1 MLMTNHKIL
10 LVDDDHDV
18 SEMLLSIFRRAGY
31 TNLITAAS
39 GAEALRIWQ
48 REQPSMIVLDV
59 MMPDMDG
66 FSVLKE
72 IRRTSRVPVLM
83 LTARGEAEDRIEG
96 LEIGADD
103 YLAKP
108 FLPKELLLRVGAIL
122 NRAYPK
128 QNEMVELAGATVDM
142 ANAEVWKNG
151 EKQTLT
157 AKEMQLFEK
166 LYQNAG
172 RIVTTG
178 ILCETICGEFWQ
190 GYESTLS
197 THIRHLREKIEENP
211 SKPVSLVTVKGLG
224 YRLNLKGGGVM
235 NTVQRFFR
243 RYIVST
249 VGIVIL
255 FLTVNIA
262 LFFSIL
268 IAGSMS
274 GSDAVFSV
282 ETFSN
287 HIVWQDETWAA
298 DDTALSMLQEYTA
311 WAMLLNED
319 GDVVWQQNLPE
330 NLPRS
335 YTSAE
340 VASFSRWYLEDYP
353 VKVWTRADGNLMVVG
368 FPPRTLVKFYYA
380 LEWPYMGVMLA
391 GIAAV
396 FIINMLLIIFL
407 ILRNTRKVEKAMTPI
422 LQGIQNLSHGKAEHL
437 AEQGEL
443 AEINAGLNRAADY
456 MRQKDNTRAE
466 WIRGVSHD
474 IRTPL
479 SMVLGYASELEDDGN
494 LPPDAR
500 KQAGII
506 RRESEKMK
514 RLIDDLNLTTKLEYA
529 LQPVH
534 FKDVDWVET
543 SRQAVS
549 EVLNSGLD
557 SRYEIVFAEM
567 QPGRSIH
574 LLGDDGLLRRML
586 DNLIRNS
593 ITHNPHGCRI
603 SVSVGEENGR
613 CLCTVSDDGIGIE
626 PERLKVLNRG
636 DDITSTQGSDEKN
649 EHGLGLKLV
658 MQIVKA
664 HRGTVSFSGSTP
676 HGLEVRISL
685 PTQPLIS

>member
-1 MLMTNHKIL
+1 
-10 LVDDDHDV
+10 
-18 SEMLLSIFRRAGY
+18 
-31 TNLITAAS
+31 
-39 GAEALRIWQ
+39 
-48 REQPSMIVLDV
+48 
-59 MMPDMDG
+59 
-66 FSVLKE
+66 
-72 IRRTSRVPVLM
+72 
-83 LTARGEAEDRIEG
+83 
-96 LEIGADD
+96 
-103 YLAKP
+103 
-108 FLPKELLLRVGAIL
+108 
-122 NRAYPK
+122 
-128 QNEMVELAGATVDM
+128 
-142 ANAEVWKNG
+142 
-151 EKQTLT
+151 
-157 AKEMQLFEK
+157 
-166 LYQNAG
+166 
-172 RIVTTG
+172 
-178 ILCETICGEFWQ
+178 
-190 GYESTLS
+190 
-197 THIRHLREKIEENP
+197 
-211 SKPVSLVTVKGLG
+211 
-224 YRLNLKGGGVM
+224 M
-235 NTVQRFFR
+235 NTVQHFFR
-243 RYIVST
+243 RYILST

-262 LFFSIL
+262 LFFVIL
-268 IAGSMS
+268 ITGSMS
-274 GSDAVFSV
+274 GRDTSFSV
-282 ETFSN
+282 RDFSD
-287 HIVWQDETWAA
+287 HVVLRDGKWIA
-298 DDTALSMLQEYTA
+298 DDTALSMLQEQSA

-319 GDVVWQQNLPE
+319 GDVIWQQDLPE
-330 NLPRS
+330 KLPRS
-335 YTSAE
+335 YTSTE

-368 FPPRTLVKFYYA
+368 YQPGTLLKYYFS
-380 LEWPYMGVMLA
+380 LEWPYMGVLLG

-396 FIINMLLIIFL
+396 FIINLLLIVFL

-422 LQGIQNLSHGKAEHL
+422 LQGIQNLSHGKAPHL
-437 AEQGEL
+437 EEQGEL

-456 MRQKDNTRAE
+456 MRKKDNTRAE

-479 SMVLGYASELEDDGN
+479 SMVLGYASELEDDST
-494 LPPDAR
+494 LPPDTR

-514 RLIDDLNLTTKLEYA
+514 RLIDDLNLITKLEYA

-534 FKDVDWVET
+534 FKDVDWVEIN
-543 SRQAVS
+543 RQAVS

-557 SRYEIVFAEM
+557 DRYEIVFAEM

-574 LLGDDGLLRRML
+574 LFGDDGLLRRML

-593 ITHNPHGCRI
+593 ITHNPQGCKI

-613 CLCTVSDDGIGIE
+613 CLCTVSDDGIGIA

>member
-1 MLMTNHKIL
+1 
-10 LVDDDHDV
+10 
-18 SEMLLSIFRRAGY
+18 
-31 TNLITAAS
+31 
-39 GAEALRIWQ
+39 
-48 REQPSMIVLDV
+48 
-59 MMPDMDG
+59 
-66 FSVLKE
+66 
-72 IRRTSRVPVLM
+72 
-83 LTARGEAEDRIEG
+83 
-96 LEIGADD
+96 
-103 YLAKP
+103 
-108 FLPKELLLRVGAIL
+108 
-122 NRAYPK
+122 
-128 QNEMVELAGATVDM
+128 
-142 ANAEVWKNG
+142 
-151 EKQTLT
+151 
-157 AKEMQLFEK
+157 
-166 LYQNAG
+166 
-172 RIVTTG
+172 
-178 ILCETICGEFWQ
+178 
-190 GYESTLS
+190 
-197 THIRHLREKIEENP
+197 
-211 SKPVSLVTVKGLG
+211 
-224 YRLNLKGGGVM
+224 M

-243 RYIVST
+243 RYILST
-249 VGIVIL
+249 VGIVLL
-255 FLTVNIA
+255 FFAVNIA
-262 LFFSIL
+262 LLFVII
-268 IAGSMS
+268 IAGGMS
-274 GSDAVFSV
+274 GADTSFSV
-282 ETFSN
+282 RDFSD
-287 HIVWQDETWAA
+287 HVVLRDGKWVA
-298 DDTALSMLQEYTA
+298 DDTALSMLQEQSA

-319 GDVVWQQNLPE
+319 GDVIWQQGLPE
-330 NLPRS
+330 KLPRS
-335 YTSAE
+335 YTSTE

-353 VKVWTRADGNLMVVG
+353 VKIWTRADGKLMVVG
-368 FPPRTLVKFYYA
+368 YQPGTLVKYYFS
-380 LEWPYMGVMLA
+380 LEWPYMGVLLG

-396 FIINMLLIIFL
+396 FIINLLLIIFL

-422 LQGIQNLSHGKAEHL
+422 LQGIQNLSHGKALHL
-437 AEQGEL
+437 EEQGEL
-443 AEINAGLNRAADY
+443 AEINAGLNRAAGY
-456 MRQKDNTRAE
+456 MKKKDNTRAE

-479 SMVLGYASELEDDGN
+479 SMVLGYASELEDDCA
-494 LPPDAR
+494 LPLNAR

-534 FKDVDWVET
+534 FQDVDWVET

-603 SVSVGEENGR
+603 FVSVGEENGR

>member
-1 MLMTNHKIL
+1 M
-10 LVDDDHDV
+10 
-18 SEMLLSIFRRAGY
+18 
-31 TNLITAAS
+31 
-39 GAEALRIWQ
+39 
-48 REQPSMIVLDV
+48 
-59 MMPDMDG
+59 
-66 FSVLKE
+66 
-72 IRRTSRVPVLM
+72 
-83 LTARGEAEDRIEG
+83 
-96 LEIGADD
+96 
-103 YLAKP
+103 
-108 FLPKELLLRVGAIL
+108 
-122 NRAYPK
+122 
-128 QNEMVELAGATVDM
+128 
-142 ANAEVWKNG
+142 NA
-151 EKQTLT
+151 
-157 AKEMQLFEK
+157 
-166 LYQNAG
+166 
-172 RIVTTG
+172 
-178 ILCETICGEFWQ
+178 
-190 GYESTLS
+190 
-197 THIRHLREKIEENP
+197 
-211 SKPVSLVTVKGLG
+211 
-224 YRLNLKGGGVM
+224 
-235 NTVQRFFR
+235 VQRFFR
-243 RYIVST
+243 RYILST
-249 VGIVIL
+249 VGIVLL
-255 FLTVNIA
+255 FFAVNIA
-262 LFFSIL
+262 LLFVII
-268 IAGSMS
+268 IAGGMS
-274 GSDAVFSV
+274 GADTSFSV
-282 ETFSN
+282 RDFSD
-287 HIVWQDETWAA
+287 HVVLRDGKWVA
-298 DDTALSMLQEYTA
+298 DDTALSMLQEQSA

-319 GDVVWQQNLPE
+319 GDVIWQQSLPE
-330 NLPRS
+330 KLPRS
-335 YTSAE
+335 YTSTE

-353 VKVWTRADGNLMVVG
+353 VKIWTRADGKLMVVG
-368 FPPRTLVKFYYA
+368 YQPGTLVKYYFS
-380 LEWPYMGVMLA
+380 LEWPYMGVLLG

-396 FIINMLLIIFL
+396 FIINLLLIIFL

-422 LQGIQNLSHGKAEHL
+422 LQGIQNLSHGKALHL
-437 AEQGEL
+437 EEQGEL
-443 AEINAGLNRAADY
+443 AEINAGLNRAAGY
-456 MRQKDNTRAE
+456 MKKKDNTRAE

-479 SMVLGYASELEDDGN
+479 SMVLGYASELEDDCD
-494 LPPDAR
+494 LPPNAR

-534 FKDVDWVET
+534 FQDVDWVET

-626 PERLKVLNRG
+626 PERLNVLNRG

-658 MQIVKA
+658 TQIVKA

>member
-1 MLMTNHKIL
+1 M
-10 LVDDDHDV
+10 
-18 SEMLLSIFRRAGY
+18 
-31 TNLITAAS
+31 
-39 GAEALRIWQ
+39 
-48 REQPSMIVLDV
+48 
-59 MMPDMDG
+59 
-66 FSVLKE
+66 
-72 IRRTSRVPVLM
+72 
-83 LTARGEAEDRIEG
+83 
-96 LEIGADD
+96 
-103 YLAKP
+103 
-108 FLPKELLLRVGAIL
+108 
-122 NRAYPK
+122 
-128 QNEMVELAGATVDM
+128 
-142 ANAEVWKNG
+142 NA
-151 EKQTLT
+151 
-157 AKEMQLFEK
+157 
-166 LYQNAG
+166 
-172 RIVTTG
+172 
-178 ILCETICGEFWQ
+178 
-190 GYESTLS
+190 
-197 THIRHLREKIEENP
+197 
-211 SKPVSLVTVKGLG
+211 
-224 YRLNLKGGGVM
+224 
-235 NTVQRFFR
+235 VQRFFR

-262 LFFSIL
+262 LFFIIL

-380 LEWPYMGVMLA
+380 LEWSYMGVLLG
-391 GIAAV
+391 GIAAA
-396 FIINMLLIIFL
+396 FIINLLLIIFL

-422 LQGIQNLSHGKAEHL
+422 LQGIQNLSHGKALHL
-437 AEQGEL
+437 EEQGEL
-443 AEINAGLNRAADY
+443 AEINAGLNRAAGY
-456 MRQKDNTRAE
+456 MKKKDNTRAE
-466 WIRGVSHD
+466 GIRGVSHD

-479 SMVLGYASELEDDGN
+479 SMVLGYASELEDDCD
-494 LPPDAR
+494 LPPNAR

-534 FKDVDWVET
+534 FQDMDWVET

-567 QPGRSIH
+567 QPGRSLH

-603 SVSVGEENGR
+603 SVSVGEEKGH
-613 CLCTVSDDGIGIE
+613 CLCIVSDDGIGIE

-649 EHGLGLKLV
+649 EHGLGLRLV

-664 HRGTVSFSGSTP
+664 HRGTVSFSDSTP

>member
-1 MLMTNHKIL
+1 M
-10 LVDDDHDV
+10 
-18 SEMLLSIFRRAGY
+18 
-31 TNLITAAS
+31 
-39 GAEALRIWQ
+39 
-48 REQPSMIVLDV
+48 
-59 MMPDMDG
+59 
-66 FSVLKE
+66 
-72 IRRTSRVPVLM
+72 
-83 LTARGEAEDRIEG
+83 
-96 LEIGADD
+96 
-103 YLAKP
+103 
-108 FLPKELLLRVGAIL
+108 
-122 NRAYPK
+122 
-128 QNEMVELAGATVDM
+128 
-142 ANAEVWKNG
+142 NA
-151 EKQTLT
+151 
-157 AKEMQLFEK
+157 
-166 LYQNAG
+166 
-172 RIVTTG
+172 
-178 ILCETICGEFWQ
+178 
-190 GYESTLS
+190 
-197 THIRHLREKIEENP
+197 
-211 SKPVSLVTVKGLG
+211 
-224 YRLNLKGGGVM
+224 
-235 NTVQRFFR
+235 VQRFFR
-243 RYIVST
+243 RYILST
-249 VGIVIL
+249 VGIVLL
-255 FLTVNIA
+255 FFAVNIA
-262 LFFSIL
+262 LLFVII
-268 IAGSMS
+268 IAGGMS
-274 GSDAVFSV
+274 GADTSFSV
-282 ETFSN
+282 RDFSD
-287 HIVWQDETWAA
+287 HVVLQDGKWVA
-298 DDTALSMLQEYTA
+298 DDTALSMLQEQSA

-319 GDVVWQQNLPE
+319 GDVIWQQSLPE
-330 NLPRS
+330 KLPRS
-335 YTSAE
+335 YTSTE

-353 VKVWTRADGNLMVVG
+353 VKIWTRADGKLMVVG
-368 FPPRTLVKFYYA
+368 YQPGTLVKYYFS
-380 LEWPYMGVMLA
+380 LEWPYMGVLLG

-396 FIINMLLIIFL
+396 FIINLLLIIFL

-422 LQGIQNLSHGKAEHL
+422 LQGIQNLSHGKALHL
-437 AEQGEL
+437 EEQGEL
-443 AEINAGLNRAADY
+443 AEINAGLNRAAGY
-456 MRQKDNTRAE
+456 MKKKDNTRAE

-479 SMVLGYASELEDDGN
+479 SMVLGYASELEDDCD
-494 LPPDAR
+494 LPPNAR

-534 FKDVDWVET
+534 FQDVDWVET

-664 HRGTVSFSGSTP
+664 HR
-676 HGLEVRISL
+676 
-685 PTQPLIS
+685 

>member
-1 MLMTNHKIL
+1 M
-10 LVDDDHDV
+10 
-18 SEMLLSIFRRAGY
+18 
-31 TNLITAAS
+31 
-39 GAEALRIWQ
+39 
-48 REQPSMIVLDV
+48 
-59 MMPDMDG
+59 
-66 FSVLKE
+66 
-72 IRRTSRVPVLM
+72 
-83 LTARGEAEDRIEG
+83 
-96 LEIGADD
+96 
-103 YLAKP
+103 
-108 FLPKELLLRVGAIL
+108 
-122 NRAYPK
+122 
-128 QNEMVELAGATVDM
+128 
-142 ANAEVWKNG
+142 NA
-151 EKQTLT
+151 
-157 AKEMQLFEK
+157 
-166 LYQNAG
+166 
-172 RIVTTG
+172 
-178 ILCETICGEFWQ
+178 
-190 GYESTLS
+190 
-197 THIRHLREKIEENP
+197 
-211 SKPVSLVTVKGLG
+211 
-224 YRLNLKGGGVM
+224 
-235 NTVQRFFR
+235 VQRFFR

-255 FLTVNIA
+255 LLTVNIA
-262 LFFSIL
+262 LFFTIL

-380 LEWPYMGVMLA
+380 LEWPYMGVLLD
-391 GIAAV
+391 GIAAA
-396 FIINMLLIIFL
+396 FIINLLLIIFL

-422 LQGIQNLSHGKAEHL
+422 LQGIQNLSHGKALHL
-437 AEQGEL
+437 EEQGEL
-443 AEINAGLNRAADY
+443 AEINAGLNRAAGY
-456 MRQKDNTRAE
+456 MKKKDNTRAE

-479 SMVLGYASELEDDGN
+479 SMVLGYASELEDDCD
-494 LPPDAR
+494 LPPNAR

-534 FKDVDWVET
+534 FQDMDWVET

-567 QPGRSIH
+567 QPGRSLH

-603 SVSVGEENGR
+603 SVSVGE
-613 CLCTVSDDGIGIE
+613 
-626 PERLKVLNRG
+626 
-636 DDITSTQGSDEKN
+636 
-649 EHGLGLKLV
+649 
-658 MQIVKA
+658 
-664 HRGTVSFSGSTP
+664 
-676 HGLEVRISL
+676 
-685 PTQPLIS
+685 

>member
-1 MLMTNHKIL
+1 M
-10 LVDDDHDV
+10 
-18 SEMLLSIFRRAGY
+18 
-31 TNLITAAS
+31 
-39 GAEALRIWQ
+39 
-48 REQPSMIVLDV
+48 
-59 MMPDMDG
+59 
-66 FSVLKE
+66 
-72 IRRTSRVPVLM
+72 
-83 LTARGEAEDRIEG
+83 
-96 LEIGADD
+96 
-103 YLAKP
+103 
-108 FLPKELLLRVGAIL
+108 
-122 NRAYPK
+122 
-128 QNEMVELAGATVDM
+128 
-142 ANAEVWKNG
+142 NA
-151 EKQTLT
+151 
-157 AKEMQLFEK
+157 
-166 LYQNAG
+166 
-172 RIVTTG
+172 
-178 ILCETICGEFWQ
+178 
-190 GYESTLS
+190 
-197 THIRHLREKIEENP
+197 
-211 SKPVSLVTVKGLG
+211 
-224 YRLNLKGGGVM
+224 
-235 NTVQRFFR
+235 VQRFFR

-262 LFFSIL
+262 LFFTIL

-380 LEWPYMGVMLA
+380 LEWPYMGVLLG
-391 GIAAV
+391 GIAAA
-396 FIINMLLIIFL
+396 FIINLLLIIFL

-422 LQGIQNLSHGKAEHL
+422 LQGIQNLSHGKALHL
-437 AEQGEL
+437 EEQGEL
-443 AEINAGLNRAADY
+443 AEINAGLNRAAGY
-456 MRQKDNTRAE
+456 MKKKDNTRAE

-479 SMVLGYASELEDDGN
+479 SMVLGYASELEDDCD
-494 LPPDAR
+494 LPPNAR

-534 FKDVDWVET
+534 FQDMDWVET

-567 QPGRSIH
+567 QPGRSLH

-593 ITHNPHGCRI
+593 ITHNPYGCRI
-603 SVSVGEENGR
+603 SVSVGEEKGH
-613 CLCTVSDDGIGIE
+613 CLCIVSDDGIGIE

-664 HRGTVSFSGSTP
+664 HRGTVSFSDSTP

>member
-1 MLMTNHKIL
+1 M
-10 LVDDDHDV
+10 
-18 SEMLLSIFRRAGY
+18 
-31 TNLITAAS
+31 
-39 GAEALRIWQ
+39 
-48 REQPSMIVLDV
+48 
-59 MMPDMDG
+59 
-66 FSVLKE
+66 
-72 IRRTSRVPVLM
+72 
-83 LTARGEAEDRIEG
+83 
-96 LEIGADD
+96 
-103 YLAKP
+103 
-108 FLPKELLLRVGAIL
+108 
-122 NRAYPK
+122 
-128 QNEMVELAGATVDM
+128 
-142 ANAEVWKNG
+142 NA
-151 EKQTLT
+151 
-157 AKEMQLFEK
+157 
-166 LYQNAG
+166 
-172 RIVTTG
+172 
-178 ILCETICGEFWQ
+178 
-190 GYESTLS
+190 
-197 THIRHLREKIEENP
+197 
-211 SKPVSLVTVKGLG
+211 
-224 YRLNLKGGGVM
+224 
-235 NTVQRFFR
+235 VQRFFR
-243 RYIVST
+243 RYILST
-249 VGIVIL
+249 VGIVLL
-255 FLTVNIA
+255 FFAVNIA
-262 LFFSIL
+262 LLFVII
-268 IAGSMS
+268 IAGGMS
-274 GSDAVFSV
+274 GADTSFSV
-282 ETFSN
+282 RDFSD
-287 HIVWQDETWAA
+287 HVVLQDGKWVA
-298 DDTALSMLQEYTA
+298 DDTALSMLQEQSA

-319 GDVVWQQNLPE
+319 GDVIWQQGLPE
-330 NLPRS
+330 KLPRS
-335 YTSAE
+335 YTSTE

-353 VKVWTRADGNLMVVG
+353 VKIWTRADGKLMVVG
-368 FPPRTLVKFYYA
+368 YQPGTLVKYYFS
-380 LEWPYMGVMLA
+380 LEWPYMGVLLG

-396 FIINMLLIIFL
+396 FIINLLLIIFL

-422 LQGIQNLSHGKAEHL
+422 LQGIQNLSHGKAAHL

-479 SMVLGYASELEDDGN
+479 SMVLGYASELEDDGD
-494 LPPDAR
+494 LPPNAR

-534 FKDVDWVET
+534 FQDVDWVET
-543 SRQAVS
+543 SRQTVS

>member
-1 MLMTNHKIL
+1 M
-10 LVDDDHDV
+10 
-18 SEMLLSIFRRAGY
+18 
-31 TNLITAAS
+31 
-39 GAEALRIWQ
+39 
-48 REQPSMIVLDV
+48 
-59 MMPDMDG
+59 
-66 FSVLKE
+66 
-72 IRRTSRVPVLM
+72 
-83 LTARGEAEDRIEG
+83 
-96 LEIGADD
+96 
-103 YLAKP
+103 
-108 FLPKELLLRVGAIL
+108 
-122 NRAYPK
+122 
-128 QNEMVELAGATVDM
+128 
-142 ANAEVWKNG
+142 NA
-151 EKQTLT
+151 
-157 AKEMQLFEK
+157 
-166 LYQNAG
+166 
-172 RIVTTG
+172 
-178 ILCETICGEFWQ
+178 
-190 GYESTLS
+190 
-197 THIRHLREKIEENP
+197 
-211 SKPVSLVTVKGLG
+211 
-224 YRLNLKGGGVM
+224 
-235 NTVQRFFR
+235 VQRFFR

-262 LFFSIL
+262 LFFTIL

-274 GSDAVFSV
+274 GSDAIFSV

-380 LEWPYMGVMLA
+380 LEWPYMGVLLG
-391 GIAAV
+391 GIAAA
-396 FIINMLLIIFL
+396 FIINLLLIIFL

-422 LQGIQNLSHGKAEHL
+422 LQGIQNLSHGKALHL
-437 AEQGEL
+437 EEQGEL
-443 AEINAGLNRAADY
+443 AEINAGLNRAAGY
-456 MRQKDNTRAE
+456 MKKKDNTRAE

-479 SMVLGYASELEDDGN
+479 SMVLGYASELEDDCD
-494 LPPDAR
+494 LPPNAR

-534 FKDVDWVET
+534 FQDMDWVET

-567 QPGRSIH
+567 QPGRSLH

-593 ITHNPHGCRI
+593 ITHNPQGCRI
-603 SVSVGEENGR
+603 SVSVGEEKGH
-613 CLCTVSDDGIGIE
+613 CLCIVSDDGIGIE

-664 HRGTVSFSGSTP
+664 HRGTVSFSDSTP

>member
-1 MLMTNHKIL
+1 M
-10 LVDDDHDV
+10 
-18 SEMLLSIFRRAGY
+18 
-31 TNLITAAS
+31 
-39 GAEALRIWQ
+39 
-48 REQPSMIVLDV
+48 
-59 MMPDMDG
+59 
-66 FSVLKE
+66 
-72 IRRTSRVPVLM
+72 
-83 LTARGEAEDRIEG
+83 
-96 LEIGADD
+96 
-103 YLAKP
+103 
-108 FLPKELLLRVGAIL
+108 
-122 NRAYPK
+122 
-128 QNEMVELAGATVDM
+128 
-142 ANAEVWKNG
+142 NA
-151 EKQTLT
+151 
-157 AKEMQLFEK
+157 
-166 LYQNAG
+166 
-172 RIVTTG
+172 
-178 ILCETICGEFWQ
+178 
-190 GYESTLS
+190 
-197 THIRHLREKIEENP
+197 
-211 SKPVSLVTVKGLG
+211 
-224 YRLNLKGGGVM
+224 
-235 NTVQRFFR
+235 VQRFFR

-298 DDTALSMLQEYTA
+298 DDTALSMLQEYTV

-380 LEWPYMGVMLA
+380 LEWPYMGVLLG
-391 GIAAV
+391 GIAAA
-396 FIINMLLIIFL
+396 FIINLLLIIFL

-422 LQGIQNLSHGKAEHL
+422 LQGIQNLSHGKALHL
-437 AEQGEL
+437 EEQGEL

-479 SMVLGYASELEDDGN
+479 SMVLGYASELEDDCG
-494 LPPDAR
+494 LPPNAR

-567 QPGRSIH
+567 QPGRSVH

-593 ITHNPHGCRI
+593 ITHNPHGCTI
-603 SVSVGEENGR
+603 SVSVGEEKGH

-626 PERLKVLNRG
+626 PERLNVLNRG

>member
-1 MLMTNHKIL
+1 M
-10 LVDDDHDV
+10 
-18 SEMLLSIFRRAGY
+18 
-31 TNLITAAS
+31 
-39 GAEALRIWQ
+39 
-48 REQPSMIVLDV
+48 
-59 MMPDMDG
+59 
-66 FSVLKE
+66 
-72 IRRTSRVPVLM
+72 
-83 LTARGEAEDRIEG
+83 
-96 LEIGADD
+96 
-103 YLAKP
+103 
-108 FLPKELLLRVGAIL
+108 
-122 NRAYPK
+122 
-128 QNEMVELAGATVDM
+128 
-142 ANAEVWKNG
+142 NA
-151 EKQTLT
+151 
-157 AKEMQLFEK
+157 
-166 LYQNAG
+166 
-172 RIVTTG
+172 
-178 ILCETICGEFWQ
+178 
-190 GYESTLS
+190 
-197 THIRHLREKIEENP
+197 
-211 SKPVSLVTVKGLG
+211 
-224 YRLNLKGGGVM
+224 
-235 NTVQRFFR
+235 VQRFFR

-262 LFFSIL
+262 LFFTIL

-380 LEWPYMGVMLA
+380 LEWPYMGVMLG

-396 FIINMLLIIFL
+396 FIINLLLIIFL

-422 LQGIQNLSHGKAEHL
+422 LQGIQNLSHGKALHL
-437 AEQGEL
+437 EEQGEL
-443 AEINAGLNRAADY
+443 AEINAGLNRAAGY
-456 MRQKDNTRAE
+456 MKKKDNTRAE

-479 SMVLGYASELEDDGN
+479 SMVLGYASELEDDCA
-494 LPPDAR
+494 LPLNAR

-534 FKDVDWVET
+534 FQDVDWVET

-574 LLGDDGLLRRML
+574 LFGDDGLLRRML

-593 ITHNPHGCRI
+593 ITHNPHGCTI
-603 SVSVGEENGR
+603 SVSVGEEKGH
-613 CLCTVSDDGIGIE
+613 CLCTVSDNGIGIE
-626 PERLKVLNRG
+626 PERLNVLNRG